1 MLMLMVNG
9 MLWGLLLHLLGMRLL
24 LYDDRGWRLLKHLHL
39 LLLWRFADRFNLL
52 LLLVRF
58 DFDRRGIRVG
68 RYDRSSAG
76 SGHFRCGWNS
86 RHHLCM
92 MRRRRKMWWRI
103 DDGLQRTARTGVD
116 QLMGLLTG

>member
-1 MLMLMVNG
+1 MLMLMVDG

-39 LLLWRFADRFNLL
+39 LRRFANLLNLL

-58 DFDRRGIRVG
+58 DFDRWGIRVG

-76 SGHFRCGWNS
+76 SGHFCCGRNS

-92 MRRRRKMWWRI
+92 MWRRRKMWWRL
-103 DDGLQRTARTGVD
+103 DDGLQRTAWTGVD
-116 QLMGLLTG
+116 ELMGLLTG